1 VFGAPH
7 GQCRELY
14 NHTGTNHPTTAAGGT
29 GHKEP
34 TMSFNITVRTFTAN
48 VTANTFNGV
57 AEVPVQNVPG
67 FLLDTGDGLRSPA
80 SATVRFGYWSFPY
93 GGNMIAKIKGNQP
106 NSVPKSGEASPVEVL
121 IDGSWRPAQAVIPV
135 GMRSSMSTAVAAL
148 WQAALAGGA
157 TEVKD
162 ATGVKRTFGNNTGNA
177 AATQAANAAAAEAA
191 AKAAK
196 ELEDLKSMVAAL
208 AAQNAALM
216 AKLDAPAPTAEAK
229 APAAKAK

>member
-1 VFGAPH
+1 
-7 GQCRELY
+7 
-14 NHTGTNHPTTAAGGT
+14 
-29 GHKEP
+29 
-34 TMSFNITVRTFTAN
+34 MSFNITIREFSAN
-48 VTANTFNGV
+48 PAANSFHGV

-67 FLLDTGDGLRSPA
+67 FLLDAGDGLRSPA

-93 GGNMIAKIKGNQP
+93 AGSMIAKIKGNQP

-121 IDGSWRPAQAVIPV
+121 VDGTWRPAQAVIPV

-162 ATGVKRTFGNNTGNA
+162 ATGVKRTFGGGGNA
-177 AATQAANAAAAEAA
+177 AAVAAANTAAQEAA
-191 AKAAK
+191 AKAAA
-196 ELEDLKSMVAAL
+196 EMADLKAMVKLL
-208 AAQNAALM
+208 ADQNAALM
-216 AKLDAPAPTAEAK
+216 AKLEAPAPAAEVK